1 MKKTLL
7 LAAVLGF
14 TAVAIGAFGA
24 HALKNL
30 LESNGRTLTFELA
43 NRYHFFHAL
52 ALLSV
57 SFQKEISTHWTSLLW
72 LLGIILF
79 SGSLYVLAI
88 FNFTAIAWLTPIG
101 GAFLLAGWFSLI
113 WKAIKL
119 KKPV

>member
-30 LESNGRTLTFELA
+30 LESNGRTLTFELS

-52 ALLSV
+52 ALLAV

-88 FNFTAIAWLTPIG
+88 FNLTAIAWLTPIG
-101 GAFLLAGWFSLI
+101 GVFLLAGWFSLI